1 MPLYRPS
8 ILLSDAYGSAGSVT
22 FYHRNGRCYT
32 RKRVKVSNPGTPAQ
46 LEHLAIHR
54 RAMAAWASLDR
65 DTQLKWIEYE
75 TTAEPHRP
83 PFDHK
88 AHISGNNLFISAYH
102 GFALMGNE
110 HTPEPNPF
118 ENLPPF
124 AMVFQSAMVV
134 ENDLH
139 ILARATIG
147 EHDYPERYCIY
158 VRLSISAPGTGYSLR
173 GMRGF
178 LAEGNGSGFVTI
190 TVSSYQNF
198 WDVELPE
205 YQLHSQC
212 ILLDRE
218 TGFRSQY
225 QRHSAI
231 IPVTYSSR

>member
-32 RKRVKVSNPGTPAQ
+32 RRRVKASYPGTPAQ

-65 DTQLKWIEYE
+65 DAQLKWIEYE

-88 AHISGNNLFISAYH
+88 AHISGNNLFVSAYH

-118 ENLPPF
+118 EKLPPF
-124 AMVFQSAMVV
+124 AVVFQSAMVV
-134 ENDLH
+134 DNNLQ
-139 ILARATIG
+139 ILARASIG
-147 EHDYPERYCIY
+147 EHDYPERYCLY
-158 VRLSISAPGTGYSLR
+158 VRLSMSTPGTGYSMR

-190 TVSSYQNF
+190 TVPSYQNY
-198 WDVELPE
+198 WDIESSE
-205 YQLHSQC
+205 YQIHSKC

-231 IPVTYSSR
+231 IPVAYSSR

>member
-32 RKRVKVSNPGTPAQ
+32 RRRVKASYPGTPAQ

-54 RAMAAWASLDR
+54 RAMAAWASLDS
-65 DTQLKWIEYE
+65 DTQLKWIGYE

-88 AHISGNNLFISAYH
+88 AHISGNNLFVSAYH

-110 HTPEPNPF
+110 HMPAPAPF
-118 ENLPPF
+118 KKLPPF
-124 AMVFQSAMVV
+124 AVSFQSAIIKDEV
-134 ENDLH
+134 LR
-139 ILARATIG
+139 ILAKTTIG
-147 EHDYPERYCIY
+147 QQDCQERYRIY
-158 VRLSISAPGTGYSLR
+158 ARLSISAPGTGFSVR

-178 LAEGNGSGFVTI
+178 LAEGNISGIVIFTI
-190 TVSSYQNF
+190 PGYQNL
-198 WDVELPE
+198 WNAELPE
-205 YQLHSQC
+205 CQIHSKC
-212 ILLDRE
+212 ILLDEE
-218 TGFRSQY
+218 TGYRSQY

-231 IPVTYSSR
+231 IPLL

>member
-8 ILLSDAYGSAGSVT
+8 ILLSDAYGSTGSVT

-32 RKRVKVSNPGTPAQ
+32 RRRVKASYPGTPAQ

-65 DTQLKWIEYE
+65 NTQLKWIEYE

-110 HTPEPNPF
+110 HTPTPQPF
-118 ENLPPF
+118 QMPPF
-124 AMVFQSAMVV
+124 VVTFDRAVV
-134 ENDLH
+134 ENDVLKLTVDAH
-139 ILARATIG
+139 VSPDGNPWRYRLYSRLRLTYPGKGYGVKGMKGYLADG
-147 EHDYPERYCIY
+147 DCSG
-158 VRLSISAPGTGYSLR
+158 RLSITIPGYTEIWNLTEERFQIQAMS
-173 GMRGF
+173 
-178 LAEGNGSGFVTI
+178 
-190 TVSSYQNF
+190 
-198 WDVELPE
+198 
-205 YQLHSQC
+205 
-212 ILLDRE
+212 ILLDSE

-225 QRHSAI
+225 QRATTI
-231 IPVTYSSR
+231 IEPNRQ

>member
-32 RKRVKVSNPGTPAQ
+32 RRRVKASYPGTPAQ

-88 AHISGNNLFISAYH
+88 AHISGNNLFVSAYH
-102 GFALMGNE
+102 GFALIGNE
-110 HTPEPNPF
+110 HTPEPHPF
-118 ENLPPF
+118 LMPPPF
-124 AMVFQSAMVV
+124 LVSFEAASV
-134 ENDLH
+134 EGDELFLTVDAH
-139 ILARATIG
+139 VSPDDCPDRYRLYSRLRLT
-147 EHDYPERYCIY
+147 YP
-158 VRLSISAPGTGYSLR
+158 GKGYGVR

-178 LAEGNGSGFVTI
+178 LAAGDCSEMMSITIPAYTGSRPKVC
-190 TVSSYQNF
+190 V
-198 WDVELPE
+198 
-205 YQLHSQC
+205 
-212 ILLDRE
+212 
-218 TGFRSQY
+218 
-225 QRHSAI
+225 
-231 IPVTYSSR
+231 

>member
-32 RKRVKVSNPGTPAQ
+32 RRRVKASYPGTPAQ

-88 AHISGNNLFISAYH
+88 AHISGNNLFVSAYH

-110 HTPEPNPF
+110 HTPAPQPF
-118 ENLPPF
+118 RMPPPF
-124 AMVFQSAMVV
+124 QVSFEAAIV
-134 ENDLH
+134 EDGDLLLTVDAH
-139 ILARATIG
+139 VSQNA
-147 EHDYPERYCIY
+147 HPERY
-158 VRLSISAPGTGYSLR
+158 RLYSRLRLTYPGKGYGVR
-173 GMRGF
+173 GMKGY
-178 LAEGNGSGFVTI
+178 LAAGDCSGRLTI
-190 TVSSYQNF
+190 AIPGYTEIWN
-198 WDVELPE
+198 LPE
-205 YQLHSQC
+205 ERFQIQAMS
-212 ILLDRE
+212 ILLDSE

-225 QRHSAI
+225 QRTICILSI
-231 IPVTYSSR
+231 S

>member
-1 MPLYRPS
+1 
-8 ILLSDAYGSAGSVT
+8 
-22 FYHRNGRCYT
+22 
-32 RKRVKVSNPGTPAQ
+32 
-46 LEHLAIHR
+46 
-54 RAMAAWASLDR
+54 MAAWASLDR

-102 GFALMGNE
+102 GFALMGDE

-118 ENLPPF
+118 GKFPPF
-124 AMVFQSAMVV
+124 AMVFQSAIVV
-134 ENDLH
+134 DNNLK
-139 ILARATIG
+139 ILARTSIG
-147 EHDYPERYCIY
+147 EQEHPERYCIY
-158 VRLSISAPGTGYSLR
+158 VRLSLSAPGTGYSVR

-205 YQLHSQC
+205 YQIHSQS

-225 QRHSAI
+225 QRYSAI
-231 IPVTYSSR
+231 IPVAYSSR

>member
-1 MPLYRPS
+1 MPLFRPS

-32 RKRVKVSNPGTPAQ
+32 RRRVKASYPGTPAQ

-88 AHISGNNLFISAYH
+88 AHISGNNLFVSAYH
-102 GFALMGNE
+102 GFALMGDE
-110 HTPEPNPF
+110 HTPEPKPF
-118 ENLPPF
+118 QMPPF
-124 AMVFQSAMVV
+124 AVTFDGAIV
-134 ENDLH
+134 EDG
-139 ILARATIG
+139 ILRLIVDA
-147 EHDYPERYCIY
+147 HMSQDVHPERY
-158 VRLSISAPGTGYSLR
+158 RLYARLRLTYPGKGYGVR

-178 LAEGNGSGFVTI
+178 LADGDCSGRMTI
-190 TVSSYQNF
+190 RIPAYTEIWNLTEERFQI
-198 WDVELPE
+198 
-205 YQLHSQC
+205 QAMC
-212 ILLDRE
+212 ILLDPV

-225 QRHSAI
+225 QRTMAVI
-231 IPVTYSSR
+231 QPNCQ